1 MQYSS
6 AIQHMQYGICNIAC
20 AIQPLVCSV
29 AAVSGHKLYPDAIYL
44 SNPRYVGRIFLSM
57 LSYAG
62 KLGFVV
68 TEIRA
73 GGPLGFARTREG
85 WRIYWSLD
93 SFGTSYLGFSE
104 TWVKTKGFDLQSHS
118 SLALYTLHTSM
129 ISTAPVFL
137 LPSAQKVLPNSRSCL
152 VLSPWFL
159 ALFIKDARDGLSPL
173 LLQAVSPCT
182 SSPD

>member
-1 MQYSS
+1 M
-6 AIQHMQYGICNIAC
+6 CNIAC
-20 AIQPLVCSV
+20 AIQPLVRSV
-29 AAVSGHKLYPDAIYL
+29 AEVFGHKLYPGAIYL

-68 TEIRA
+68 TEIRVR
-73 GGPLGFARTREG
+73 GPLGFARTREG

-93 SFGTSYLGFSE
+93 SFGTLYLGFSE
-104 TWVKTKGFDLQSHS
+104 TWVKTKGFDLQSPS
-118 SLALYTLHTSM
+118 SLTDVHPTCTLHTSM

-152 VLSPWFL
+152 MLSPWFL
-159 ALFIKDARDGLSPL
+159 ALFIKDARDGLCPL